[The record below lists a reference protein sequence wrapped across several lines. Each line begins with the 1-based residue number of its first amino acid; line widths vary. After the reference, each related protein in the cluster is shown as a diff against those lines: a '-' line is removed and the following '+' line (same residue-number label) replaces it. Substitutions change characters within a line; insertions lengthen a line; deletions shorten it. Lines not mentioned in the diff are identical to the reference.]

1 MIQERVRA
9 GLVGARHIREARAE
23 GLSIRAIAARCGVSV
38 GTVHRVLTPAS
49 PGLTTRT
56 RHEATFDDRGGL
68 TVRAVEEPNWH

>member
-1 MIQERVRA
+1 
-9 GLVGARHIREARAE
+9 
-23 GLSIRAIAARCGVSV
+23 VSV

-68 TVRAVEEPNWH
+68 TVRAVEEPDWH